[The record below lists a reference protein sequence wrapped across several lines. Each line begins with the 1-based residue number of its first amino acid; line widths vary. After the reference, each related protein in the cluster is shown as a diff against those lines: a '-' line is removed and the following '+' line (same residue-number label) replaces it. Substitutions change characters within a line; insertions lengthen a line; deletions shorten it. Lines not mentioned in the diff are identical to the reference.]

1 MPALRPLATLLAC
14 AALAAGLAACGGEDD
29 EGQVRDVL
37 DRFAAA
43 TAQKDYQELCDDLLS
58 PELVEQVRSVNLPC
72 EVALR
77 TGLEDVRRPTLR
89 VRRIEISGKTAR
101 ATVLSGAA
109 NQRPSEDEIR
119 LVKQGDEWRIA
130 SLATPSR

>member
-1 MPALRPLATLLAC
+1 MLALRPFATIAVT
-14 AALAAGLAACGGEDD
+14 AAAIFAGCGQESD
-29 EGQVRDVL
+29 ERKVRDVL
-37 DRFAAA
+37 DRFGAA

-89 VRRIEISGKTAR
+89 VKRVEISGKTAR
-101 ATVLSGAA
+101 ATVETGAA
-109 NQRPSEDEIR
+109 NQRPSQDEIR
-119 LVKQGDEWRIA
+119 LVKQGDAWRIA
-130 SLATPSR
+130 SLATPGR